1 MDVQTLI
8 GKGRLEDALS
18 LMVDLR
24 IDGAIN
30 LQSRFNVG
38 KREFSLGMINFG
50 DWARVQAQITNSA
63 LELTRMSKPVVV
75 NVANQTTYNFITI
88 VADERPGNELAMF
101 NGIFRS
107 LRKMKEDMN
116 WPIEEIREVVHA
128 MHRHIGMP
136 DLVDA
141 FEDFN
146 KSSYMQNTTA
156 YQTVKRSEFVDTLLG
171 LEADILD
178 AIKTIVSEK
187 QNTTGWREAYD
198 LFMQEPS
205 PARWSN
211 TCALIDLRLDSP
223 LFSDAQR
230 EQWGALSADVNAIP
244 EGFLWKHKFS
254 LIKSDIQSWV
264 SKNMQ

>member
-8 GKGRLEDALS
+8 GQGRLEDAIS
-18 LMVDLR
+18 LMVDLK

-38 KREFSLGMINFG
+38 KRENGLGMIEYS

-63 LELTRMSKPVVV
+63 LELMRMSNRVVV
-75 NVANQTTYNFITI
+75 NQTTYNFITI
-88 VADERPGNELAMF
+88 IADEKPGNELALF

-116 WPIEEIREVVHA
+116 WPIEEIREVVQA

-136 DLVDA
+136 DLIDA

-146 KSSYMQNTTA
+146 KSSYTQNTTA
-156 YQTVKRSEFVDTLLG
+156 YQIVKRSEFVDTLLG
-171 LEADILD
+171 IEADVLD
-178 AIKTIVSEK
+178 AIKAIVSEK
-187 QNTTGWREAYD
+187 QKTTGWREAYN
-198 LFMQEPS
+198 LFLQDPS
-205 PARWSN
+205 PVRWDN
-211 TCALIDLRLDSP
+211 TCALIDQRLESP
-223 LFSDAQR
+223 LFSDDQR

-244 EGFLWKHKFS
+244 TGFLWKHKFS
-254 LIKSDIQSWV
+254 LIKPDIQAWV